1 MANKAEYVELGLACA
16 DVCKAL
22 HRGMNGKKVDDLSQ
36 SVREAV
42 NQLKAW
48 VEPVMYSFDKSLMM
62 LWIAELWRRS
72 GRRSPNGVNGTRP
85 LDLSTQR
92 MIRI

>member
-1 MANKAEYVELGLACA
+1 MIYCRFKRDQDSMANKAEYVELGLACA

-22 HRGMNGKKVDDLSQ
+22 HRGMNGKEVDDLSQ

-48 VEPVMYSFDKSLMM
+48 VEPAMH
-62 LWIAELWRRS
+62 
-72 GRRSPNGVNGTRP
+72 G
-85 LDLSTQR
+85 LDN
-92 MIRI
+92 

>member
-1 MANKAEYVELGLACA
+1 MIYYRFKRDQDSMANRAEYVELGLACA

-22 HRGMNGKKVDDLSQ
+22 HRGINGKEVDDLSQ

-48 VEPVMYSFDKSLMM
+48 VEPVMHGL
-62 LWIAELWRRS
+62 
-72 GRRSPNGVNGTRP
+72 GN
-85 LDLSTQR
+85 
-92 MIRI
+92 